1 MEDKKTMNETQNN
14 EQIQQQEEMTIVIQ
28 DRRISVP
35 VRNQLG
41 EQIGVFRFDPTDV
54 NIVKRYNEA
63 SEKFAEILNGID
75 GEDANAFDEAGEKI
89 IEFLDYVLGGN
100 SREAFFAQTHPLSP
114 QDGRFY
120 CEQVFEMIGNFIV
133 QKFEAESGMLN
144 KRISTQ
150 THGYRS
156 GKHKKGRSQ

>member
-1 MEDKKTMNETQNN
+1 MNETQNN

-54 NIVKRYNEA
+54 NMVKRYNEV

-75 GEDANAFDEAGEKI
+75 GEGVDALDEAGEKI

-144 KRISTQ
+144 KRISAQ